1 LHLYP
6 APAHQEQKTTFAAQ
20 IPVSCP
26 LHQDTNQV
34 RTMKLEDSVGEGG
47 VVMLVSQWRKKVF
60 EVQISGVNNIDG

>member
-6 APAHQEQKTTFAAQ
+6 ASAHQEQKTTFAAQ

-26 LHQDTNQV
+26 LHQDINQV